1 MFIFVLEYI
10 LAIFFLKSMT
20 KHQIYFLY
28 FIFLVTSCNSDELK
42 NLDNIMLKDEI
53 GIERA
58 TGVELIYSDSAIVRV
73 IINSPVLLR
82 YIDKQKPKNIFPE
95 GVNADFFDQH
105 QKQTSKLKAN
115 YAEQFMK
122 EQKIYLKD
130 SVCIW
135 NNKNELLETDEL
147 IWDEGTK
154 QISSSKFVRITTPT
168 QIIEGYG
175 FKSNLDFTT
184 WEIYDV
190 SGIIESNNM
199 TGSPF

>member
-1 MFIFVLEYI
+1 
-10 LAIFFLKSMT
+10 MT
-20 KHQIYFLY
+20 KHQIYLIF
-28 FIFLVTSCNSDELK
+28 FIFFVTSCNSDELN
-42 NLDNIMLKDEI
+42 NLENIILKDDV

-58 TGVELIYSDSAIVRV
+58 TRVELIYSDSAFVRV
-73 IINSPVLLR
+73 IIKAPVLLR

-95 GVNADFFDQH
+95 GVDADFFDEH
-105 QKQTSKLKAN
+105 QIQTSKLKAK

-122 EQKIYLKD
+122 EHKVFLRD

-147 IWDEGTK
+147 IWDEVSK

-175 FKSNLDFTT
+175 FKSNLDFSV
-184 WEIYDV
+184 WEIYEV
-190 SGIIESNNM
+190 SGLIESKNL
-199 TGSPF
+199 TDSPF